1 MSSRVPLSPGRRP
14 CHTPSGDVCRLSRP
28 GCPNCCGPW
37 RRWNTALPHSKP
49 SRRAP
54 RKSPS
59 MDDAT
64 APPASTS
71 SPLVI
76 DSLAIQS
83 YLPHR
88 YPFLFV
94 DRIIE
99 LERYKRAVGLKNVTA
114 NEPFFM
120 GHFPERPVMPG
131 VLILE
136 AMAQVAGVLAF
147 YSLGG
152 RRDYIPLFTGI
163 DKARFRTPVV
173 PGDQLRM
180 ELEVLR

>member
-1 MSSRVPLSPGRRP
+1 
-14 CHTPSGDVCRLSRP
+14 
-28 GCPNCCGPW
+28 
-37 RRWNTALPHSKP
+37 
-49 SRRAP
+49 
-54 RKSPS
+54 
-59 MDDAT
+59 MDDAA
-64 APPASTS
+64 APSASTS
-71 SPLVI
+71 SSLVI
-76 DSLAIQS
+76 DSRAIQT

-99 LERYKRAVGLKNVTA
+99 LEQFKRAVGLKNVTT

-152 RRDYIPLFTGI
+152 RRDYLPMFTGI
-163 DKARFRTPVV
+163 DKARFRAPVV
-173 PGDQLRM
+173 PGDQLRI
-180 ELEVLR
+180 ELEVLRRRGDRIWAFVGTATVNDRLAAEAELQAMMIVEQP

>member
-1 MSSRVPLSPGRRP
+1 
-14 CHTPSGDVCRLSRP
+14 
-28 GCPNCCGPW
+28 
-37 RRWNTALPHSKP
+37 
-49 SRRAP
+49 
-54 RKSPS
+54 

-64 APPASTS
+64 AIPASPS
-71 SPLVI
+71 SSLVI
-76 DSLAIQS
+76 DSLAIQT

-99 LERYKRAVGLKNVTA
+99 LEQYKRAVGLKNVTA

-180 ELEVLR
+180 ELEVLRRRGDRIWVFVGTTTVNGKLAAEAELQAMLIAEQT

>member
-1 MSSRVPLSPGRRP
+1 
-14 CHTPSGDVCRLSRP
+14 
-28 GCPNCCGPW
+28 
-37 RRWNTALPHSKP
+37 
-49 SRRAP
+49 
-54 RKSPS
+54 
-59 MDDAT
+59 MDDAAKIP
-64 APPASTS
+64 APIPPSPA
-71 SPLVI
+71 I
-76 DSLAIQS
+76 DSLAIQT

-99 LERYKRAVGLKNVTA
+99 LEHYKRAVGLKNVTA

-120 GHFPERPVMPG
+120 GHFPGRPVMPG

-152 RRDYIPLFTGI
+152 RRDHIPLFTGI

-180 ELEVLR
+180 ELAVVRRRGDRIWVFAGTTTVNGKLAAEAELQAMLIVEQI

>member
-1 MSSRVPLSPGRRP
+1 
-14 CHTPSGDVCRLSRP
+14 
-28 GCPNCCGPW
+28 
-37 RRWNTALPHSKP
+37 
-49 SRRAP
+49 
-54 RKSPS
+54 
-59 MDDAT
+59 MDDAADIP
-64 APPASTS
+64 APTPS
-71 SPLVI
+71 SLVI
-76 DSLAIQS
+76 DCLAIQT

-99 LERYKRAVGLKNVTA
+99 LEQYKRAVGLKNVTV

-152 RRDYIPLFTGI
+152 RRDHIPLFTGI

-180 ELEVLR
+180 ELEVIRRRGDRIWVFVGTTTVNGKLAAEAELQAMIIAEQT

>member
-1 MSSRVPLSPGRRP
+1 
-14 CHTPSGDVCRLSRP
+14 
-28 GCPNCCGPW
+28 
-37 RRWNTALPHSKP
+37 
-49 SRRAP
+49 
-54 RKSPS
+54 
-59 MDDAT
+59 MDDAAEVP
-64 APPASTS
+64 APPPPSM
-71 SPLVI
+71 VM
-76 DSLAIQS
+76 DSLAIQA

-99 LERYKRAVGLKNVTA
+99 IEQNKRAVGLKNVTY
-114 NEPFFM
+114 NEPFFR

-152 RRDYIPLFTGI
+152 RRGHIPLFTGI
-163 DKARFRTPVV
+163 DKAKFRTPVV
-173 PGDQLRM
+173 PGDQLCL
-180 ELEVLR
+180 ELEVTRRRGDRIWMFSGRATVNGKLAAEAELQAMIFTE

>member
-1 MSSRVPLSPGRRP
+1 MDDTAEIPAP
-14 CHTPSGDVCRLSRP
+14 TP
-28 GCPNCCGPW
+28 
-37 RRWNTALPHSKP
+37 
-49 SRRAP
+49 AP
-54 RKSPS
+54 R
-59 MDDAT
+59 
-64 APPASTS
+64 
-71 SPLVI
+71 VI
-76 DSLAIQS
+76 DSREIQT

-99 LERYKRAVGLKNVTA
+99 LEKDKRAVGLKNVTV

-120 GHFPERPVMPG
+120 GHFPARPVMPA

-136 AMAQVAGVLAF
+136 AMAQVAAVLAF

-152 RRDYIPLFTGI
+152 CRDHVPLFTGI
-163 DKARFRTPVV
+163 DKAKFRTPVV

-180 ELEVLR
+180 ELEVTRRRGDRVWVFAGSATVNGKLVAEAELQAMMITNQP

>member
-1 MSSRVPLSPGRRP
+1 M
-14 CHTPSGDVCRLSRP
+14 DE
-28 GCPNCCGPW
+28 
-37 RRWNTALPHSKP
+37 AAE
-49 SRRAP
+49 AP
-54 RKSPS
+54 
-59 MDDAT
+59 
-64 APPASTS
+64 APP
-71 SPLVI
+71 PLVME
-76 DSLAIQS
+76 SLEVQA

-99 LERYKRAVGLKNVTA
+99 LEKDQRAVGLKNVTA

-120 GHFPERPVMPG
+120 GHFPGRPVMPA

-152 RRDYIPLFTGI
+152 RRDCVPIFTGI
-163 DKARFRTPVV
+163 DKAKFRTPVV

-180 ELEVLR
+180 ELEVTRRRGDRVWVFIGRATVNGKLAAEAELQAMMIRDQP

>member
-1 MSSRVPLSPGRRP
+1 MDEAAEIPVP
-14 CHTPSGDVCRLSRP
+14 TP
-28 GCPNCCGPW
+28 
-37 RRWNTALPHSKP
+37 
-49 SRRAP
+49 
-54 RKSPS
+54 
-59 MDDAT
+59 
-64 APPASTS
+64 

-76 DSLAIQS
+76 DSLEIQT

-88 YPFLFV
+88 FPFLFV

-99 LERYKRAVGLKNVTA
+99 LEKYKRAVGLKNVTF

-120 GHFPERPVMPG
+120 GHFPGRPVMPA

-136 AMAQVAGVLAF
+136 AMAQVAAVLAF

-152 RRDYIPLFTGI
+152 RRDHIPLFTGI
-163 DKARFRTPVV
+163 DKAKFRTPVV

-180 ELEVLR
+180 ELAVTRRRGDRIWLFVGSATVNDKLAAEAELQAMMLTDQP

>member
-1 MSSRVPLSPGRRP
+1 MDEAADLSPSP
-14 CHTPSGDVCRLSRP
+14 C
-28 GCPNCCGPW
+28 
-37 RRWNTALPHSKP
+37 
-49 SRRAP
+49 
-54 RKSPS
+54 
-59 MDDAT
+59 
-64 APPASTS
+64 
-71 SPLVI
+71 VI
-76 DSLAIQS
+76 DSREIQT

-99 LERYKRAVGLKNVTA
+99 LEKYKRAIGLKNVTH
-114 NEPFFM
+114 NEPFFL

-152 RRDYIPLFTGI
+152 YQGHIPLFTGI
-163 DKARFRTPVV
+163 DHAKFRAPVT

-180 ELEVLR
+180 ELTVTRRRGDRLWLFAGRASVDGKLAAEAALQAMMVPGRP